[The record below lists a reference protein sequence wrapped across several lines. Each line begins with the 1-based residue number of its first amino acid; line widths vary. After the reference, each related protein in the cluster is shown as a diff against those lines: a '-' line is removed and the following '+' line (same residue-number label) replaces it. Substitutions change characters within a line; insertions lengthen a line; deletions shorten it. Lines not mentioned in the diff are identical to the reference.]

1 MTTAAAATVLSA
13 KSFAM
18 GSTEVASARPRRK
31 PVDMPIAPERRN
43 TLTTGGSEPV
53 VMRRQR
59 RFAHSNAM
67 GAM

>member
-1 MTTAAAATVLSA
+1 
-13 KSFAM
+13 M
-18 GSTEVASARPRRK
+18 GSTEVASDRPRRR

-59 RFAHSNAM
+59 RFAHLNAM